1 MPSLSLCTFLDSP
14 SHSHIQF
21 TVDGIDVSS
30 KEHIFTNTQLPRI
43 YLSCLKRIPLF
54 VFMYLSFFLTYS
66 TPSFPPPSIVY
77 SPVHRTETIRERNEH
92 SERTC
97 LPPLCS
103 HLIIWS
109 RAMRCEC
116 VCSQNADRQ
125 LEFRLAANVN
135 CLIVYK
141 YFNTKL
147 TNFYTSFSRC
157 IQINI
162 LNYML

>member
-1 MPSLSLCTFLDSP
+1 
-14 SHSHIQF
+14 
-21 TVDGIDVSS
+21 
-30 KEHIFTNTQLPRI
+30 
-43 YLSCLKRIPLF
+43 
-54 VFMYLSFFLTYS
+54 MYLSFFLTYS
-66 TPSFPPPSIVY
+66 TPPFPPPSIVY
-77 SPVHRTETIRERNEH
+77 SLVHRTETIRERNEH

-109 RAMRCEC
+109 RATRCEC

-157 IQINI
+157 LQINI
-162 LNYML
+162 LNYMLWTIIIHLLKVTDYYYYLWFSFKLIILFC